1 MIIYRKSY
9 FSAVIFLSL
18 FFLTAGNAIARKVE
32 ITDATFDISPTLIT
46 NPYWPLYVG
55 ATYGY
60 RAVTDDECE
69 YNKLIVTND
78 IYAVEVEDGVF
89 VDTRVVR
96 DQEWVT
102 EMDDD
107 GNCVIE
113 TAELLEDTLDYY
125 AQDDEGNIWYFGED
139 TYAKDD
145 EEGECAIVTDGS
157 WLAGQPVGDP
167 KVDPAVAGIVMLDK
181 PKSGDR
187 YQQEYLEDE
196 AEDMAAVLR
205 LNASVSI
212 DVGEYTGCLVTKE
225 WTTLEPGSIEHK
237 YYCLKPKTNGNTPG
251 LVFIEELQGKTVY
264 VEFVGDSFPAGLPGD
279 NDIHFPSLELSC
291 E

>member
-1 MIIYRKSY
+1 MMRPSPKS
-9 FSAVIFLSL
+9 IQ
-18 FFLTAGNAIARKVE
+18 VE
-32 ITDATFDISPTLIT
+32 P
-46 NPYWPLYVG
+46 
-55 ATYGY
+55 
-60 RAVTDDECE
+60 
-69 YNKLIVTND
+69 
-78 IYAVEVEDGVF
+78 GVF
-89 VDTRVVR
+89 VNTRVVR

-107 GNCVIE
+107 GNCLTG

-139 TYAKDD
+139 TFAKED

-157 WLAGQPVGDP
+157 WLAGQPENDP
-167 KVDPAVAGIVMLDK
+167 EVDPAVAGIVMLDN

-212 DVGEYTGCLVTKE
+212 EAGDYTKCLVTKE
-225 WTTLEPGSIEHK
+225 WTALEPGSVEHK
-237 YYCLKPKTNGNTPG
+237 YYCLKPQSNGHTPG
-251 LVFIEELQGKTVY
+251 LVFIEELKEKTVY
-264 VEFVGDSFPAGLPGD
+264 VEYIDSFPALPGD
-279 NDIHFPSLELSC
+279 NDVNFPSLELSC
-291 E
+291 D